1 MHPVLFKIS
10 AFEARSYYVL
20 WAFALF
26 MFLYA
31 AYKRCIKKGVKAELA
46 SSVLLWV
53 YCGGILGAIFGAA
66 AEKLPLII
74 SGKADRSILLA
85 GGSSACF
92 GILSGGLA
100 GIYRL
105 RGEKLP
111 IGMFADACAL
121 PISAM
126 LAVGRAGCLL
136 EGCCRGKIVEK
147 SCCAIHFPQDLPGV
161 YRFPSQIAEAAAAG
175 IIFLILLAAEKKYAK
190 NHSGGLLFALF
201 LIMYGGYRLVF
212 DIFREKPQNDAF
224 NSAVI
229 LSLLAVVAGVSWLY
243 RVVTAKTVKK

>member
-20 WAFALF
+20 WAFALL

-31 AYKRCIKKGVKAELA
+31 SYRRCIKNGAKAEA
-46 SSVLLWV
+46 VSSVLLWV
-53 YCGGILGAIFGAA
+53 YCGGIFGAIFGAA

-74 SGKADRSILLA
+74 SGKAEWSLLLA

-100 GIYRL
+100 GMYRL
-105 RGEKLP
+105 RREKLP
-111 IGMFADACAL
+111 VGMFADACAL

-126 LAVGRAGCLL
+126 LAVGRIGCLL

-147 SCCAIHFPQDLPGV
+147 NCCAIHFPQDLPGV
-161 YRFPSQIAEAAAAG
+161 YRFPSQTAEAAAAG
-175 IIFLILLAAEKKYAK
+175 IIFLVLCAAEKKYAK
-190 NHSGGLLFALF
+190 KYSGGLLFALF
-201 LIMYGGYRLVF
+201 LIMYGSYRLVF
-212 DIFREKPQNDAF
+212 DIFREKSPNDAF

-229 LSLLAVVAGVSWLY
+229 LSLLAVIVGVSWLY
-243 RVVTAKTVKK
+243 RVITAKTVKK